1 MVRKSKANVLDAPF
15 QGRWRIAEMELW
27 ANDALDLV
35 EPAFINIAGQEGEMR
50 FIAVRAWLDIRYT
63 AYGGDPRAEFSW
75 EGVDEGDQRSGRG
88 WLETGTAG
96 RLVGHIY
103 FHMGDDSALVCEPW

>member
-27 ANDALDLV
+27 DNDALDLV
-35 EPAFINIAGQEGEMR
+35 KPAFIDIAGQEGEMR

-63 AYGGDPRAEFSW
+63 AYGGGPRTEFSW
-75 EGVDEGDQRSGRG
+75 EGVDGR
-88 WLETGTAG
+88 
-96 RLVGHIY
+96 R
-103 FHMGDDSALVCEPW
+103 SALRTRLAGNRHCRSPRRPQILSHG